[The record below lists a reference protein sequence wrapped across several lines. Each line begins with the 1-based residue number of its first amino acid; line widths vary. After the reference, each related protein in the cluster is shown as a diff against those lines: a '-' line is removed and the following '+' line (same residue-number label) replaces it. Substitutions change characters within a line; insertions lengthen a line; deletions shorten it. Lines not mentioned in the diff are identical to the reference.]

1 MRACRFV
8 AVLGLSC
15 LGLDCQSGSWKKQ
28 AAGGVK
34 ITQPTLAELNGR
46 YTVSTALGA
55 DYAPCNPL
63 ATPGGLNCKWFKVEG
78 NNLVGYYNSSGIIYS
93 ESCVVD
99 GSMSCWIPA
108 FGWGAFWLT
117 ATGVVW
123 KRQITSAFQIIELTW
138 PWAN

>member
-1 MRACRFV
+1 M
-8 AVLGLSC
+8 
-15 LGLDCQSGSWKKQ
+15 
-28 AAGGVK
+28 
-34 ITQPTLAELNGR
+34 NGR